1 MKDAGRKIVCQ
12 NRKARHDYEIL
23 ETVEA
28 GIALTGTEVKSMRDG
43 RVQLTDAYARIDN
56 EEAFLFNMHVNP
68 YENGGR
74 YNHEPNRT
82 RKLLLHKGEI
92 LRLFGKVQLKGLTI
106 IPLSVYFL
114 KGRVKIELGIGRGKK
129 MFDRREDVATREA
142 KREMERALKRGPGR
156 ERA

>member
-43 RVQLTDAYARIDN
+43 RVNLTDAYARIDD
-56 EEAFLFNMHVNP
+56 EEAFLHNMHVSP

-74 YNHEPNRT
+74 FNHEPTRT

-92 LRLFGKVQLKGLTI
+92 RRLFGKVQIKGLTLV
-106 IPLSVYFL
+106 PLAVYFQ
-114 KGRVKIELGIGRGKK
+114 KGKVKVEIGVARGKK
-129 MFDRREDVATREA
+129 QVDRREDVATREA
-142 KREMERALKRGPGR
+142 KREMERAMKR
-156 ERA
+156 ERRK